1 MVDGLRDLLSDPEY
15 STRAAAAI
23 SLARVK
29 ADDLL
34 TMSHIVRMLSDED
47 RLIREVGCL
56 ALGRLKS
63 RLALK
68 KLMYMWWVISCL
80 YIFSVCVEE
89 LCVFSCE
96 FGVVV
101 VVVVELESRE

>member
-1 MVDGLRDLLSDPEY
+1 MVDGLRDLLSDPDY

-68 KLMYMWWVISCL
+68 KLMYMW
-80 YIFSVCVEE
+80 
-89 LCVFSCE
+89 
-96 FGVVV
+96 
-101 VVVVELESRE
+101 